1 MHRLVFLINKED
13 ELMAD
18 TKVKEEQEHETKTKD
33 DEHLKKPTDEEIKP
47 TDRQENEEKPLK
59 KHDKDGGCCGG

>member
-1 MHRLVFLINKED
+1 
-13 ELMAD
+13 MAD
-18 TKVKEEQEHETKTKD
+18 TKVKEEQEQETKTKD

-59 KHDKDGGCCGG
+59 KHDKNGGCCGG